1 MHMIDGTTCL
11 MEVEQLIREYTQM
24 LGRDLSFQ
32 KLEEELRD
40 LLRKYSGTE
49 GRLLAAVADDGC
61 VSGCVAYH
69 RLSKECC
76 EMKRLYVKPSYQGQ
90 GIGQKLVET
99 LLLLAKD
106 DGYSCMVLDTI
117 EPLQS
122 AIRLYKGLGFQ
133 DGGCDLYEEAF
144 EIKEG
149 CNTHHMDVNT
159 EVFQIKKYV
168 V

>member
-40 LLRKYSGTE
+40 L
-49 GRLLAAVADDGC
+49 
-61 VSGCVAYH
+61 
-69 RLSKECC
+69 
-76 EMKRLYVKPSYQGQ
+76 
-90 GIGQKLVET
+90 
-99 LLLLAKD
+99 
-106 DGYSCMVLDTI
+106 
-117 EPLQS
+117 
-122 AIRLYKGLGFQ
+122 
-133 DGGCDLYEEAF
+133 
-144 EIKEG
+144 
-149 CNTHHMDVNT
+149 DVNT

>member
-76 EMKRLYVKPSYQGQ
+76 EMKRLYVKP
-90 GIGQKLVET
+90 
-99 LLLLAKD
+99 
-106 DGYSCMVLDTI
+106 M
-117 EPLQS
+117 
-122 AIRLYKGLGFQ
+122 AIR
-133 DGGCDLYEEAF
+133 A
-144 EIKEG
+144 
-149 CNTHHMDVNT
+149 
-159 EVFQIKKYV
+159 
-168 V
+168 

>member
-1 MHMIDGTTCL
+1 MNMIDGTTCL

-69 RLSKECC
+69 RLRKECC

-106 DGYSCMVLDTI
+106 DGYSCMGIRSSPYKVPSGCIKASAFRKRSRTMTI
-117 EPLQS
+117 
-122 AIRLYKGLGFQ
+122 RWR
-133 DGGCDLYEEAF
+133 
-144 EIKEG
+144 
-149 CNTHHMDVNT
+149 M
-159 EVFQIKKYV
+159 
-168 V
+168 

>member
-69 RLSKECC
+69 RLSKEC
-76 EMKRLYVKPSYQGQ
+76 Q

-133 DGGCDLYEEAF
+133 ETEPYYDNPME
-144 EIKEG
+144 
-149 CNTHHMDVNT
+149 DV
-159 EVFQIKKYV
+159 IYMKKLLK
-168 V
+168 

>member
-32 KLEEELRD
+32 KLEEELR
-40 LLRKYSGTE
+40 GTE

-61 VSGCVAYH
+61 VSGCVAFH

-133 DGGCDLYEEAF
+133 ETEPYYDNPME
-144 EIKEG
+144 
-149 CNTHHMDVNT
+149 DV
-159 EVFQIKKYV
+159 IYMKKLLK
-168 V
+168 

>member
-1 MHMIDGTTCL
+1 MHIIDGTTCL

-32 KLEEELRD
+32 SW
-40 LLRKYSGTE
+40 RKNCVIITQYSGTE

-69 RLSKECC
+69 RLRKECC

-117 EPLQS
+117 EPYKVPSGCIKAS
-122 AIRLYKGLGFQ
+122 AFRKRSRTMTIRWR
-133 DGGCDLYEEAF
+133 
-144 EIKEG
+144 
-149 CNTHHMDVNT
+149 M
-159 EVFQIKKYV
+159 
-168 V
+168 

>member
-1 MHMIDGTTCL
+1 MNMIDGTTCL

-69 RLSKECC
+69 RLRKECC
-76 EMKRLYVKPSYQGQ
+76 EM
-90 GIGQKLVET
+90 
-99 LLLLAKD
+99 
-106 DGYSCMVLDTI
+106 
-117 EPLQS
+117 
-122 AIRLYKGLGFQ
+122 
-133 DGGCDLYEEAF
+133 
-144 EIKEG
+144 
-149 CNTHHMDVNT
+149 
-159 EVFQIKKYV
+159 
-168 V
+168 